1 MLSKSNASTLAGQPP
16 LDLVLERLPNGELAW
31 LRPSSDAGEPDD
43 ALYVVT
49 DLGRRA
55 LAEYALFGPSPS
67 VAELVAGTHSGS
79 ST

>member
-1 MLSKSNASTLAGQPP
+1 MLLKSSASGTAGQPP
-16 LDLVLERLPNGELAW
+16 LDLVLERLPNGQLAW

-55 LAEYALFGPSPS
+55 LAEYALFGPGLT
-67 VAELVAGTHSGS
+67 VAEMAAGSPRG
-79 ST
+79 